1 MVYPQENPEE
11 TTEDVFLRGTLTYE
25 YGDAQTAFTQTRGTI
40 EEALDS
46 FAEGCQRLRTALKFR
61 IKGDTRLAPAG
72 NTEADSWR
80 VAFHELRASTAE
92 ILRAMEQGVAIA
104 EGVLGPPA
112 DRLVDARI
120 ATLEEQ
126 VRQLQRELGSAVR

>member
-46 FAEGCQRLRTALKFR
+46 FAEGCQRLRTA
-61 IKGDTRLAPAG
+61 G
-72 NTEADSWR
+72 
-80 VAFHELRASTAE
+80 
-92 ILRAMEQGVAIA
+92 ILHQRGGEF
-104 EGVLGPPA
+104 
-112 DRLVDARI
+112 ARI